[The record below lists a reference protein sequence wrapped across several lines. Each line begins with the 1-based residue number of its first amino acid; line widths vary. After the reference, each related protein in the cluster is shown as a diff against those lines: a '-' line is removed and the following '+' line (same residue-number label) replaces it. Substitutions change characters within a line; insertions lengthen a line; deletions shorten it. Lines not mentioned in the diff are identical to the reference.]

1 MVSHPYMSIRMF
13 IMVLHPNKSI
23 RMFLMVSHHYRSIRM
38 FVIVSHPSRSIRMFV
53 MVSHSCHIPVVQCHG
68 LCRCATWCGQHGVWT
83 GRSCWGLF
91 GSPPQSTPHLLH
103 GWNSYRHQ
111 DPHGCFEL
119 LQEIIFGGARERESN
134 SEDNNNN
141 EYLECLT
148 RTGPMLT
155 RSLQIHIV
163 KIWRIQHECTRT
175 QTDLHMHAHCNH

>member
-1 MVSHPYMSIRMF
+1 MFLMVAHPYRSVRMFVMVSHPYMSIRM
-13 IMVLHPNKSI
+13 S
-23 RMFLMVSHHYRSIRM
+23 
-38 FVIVSHPSRSIRMFV
+38 V
-53 MVSHSCHIPVVQCHG
+53 MVSHPCHIPVVQCHG

-134 SEDNNNN
+134 SENNNA
-141 EYLECLT
+141 YLERLT
-148 RTGPMLT
+148 HTGPTLT

-163 KIWRIQHECTRT
+163 KIWRIQHECHTHAHT
-175 QTDLHMHAHCNH
+175 QTCTCIHTVTTKLSQLPFVEGGGGNVE